1 VVVPTGTA
9 SPWREIDV
17 STPENTVC
25 YVRDGHVTGSADL
38 LAEALRMD
46 GVTRSTYP
54 AILLAE
60 DAQLEPGWYGYVDE
74 ADVETLCNASGE
86 TSDGEMVDEPRP
98 CVYTLINL
106 EDA

>member
-1 VVVPTGTA
+1 MVVPTGT
-9 SPWREIDV
+9 STPWREI
-17 STPENTVC
+17 VC
-25 YVRDGHVTGSADL
+25 TADERLCYIRDGHRPGSADL
-38 LAEALRMD
+38 LAEQLRMD

-54 AILLAE
+54 AVVIAE
-60 DAQLEPGWYGYVDE
+60 ETTLELGWYGYVDGGDDE
-74 ADVETLCNASGE
+74 VLCDSDGE